1 MIVKPRQADELKLMR
16 KSGQISAYALKKV
29 LRSIKPGVN
38 LLALD
43 SIAEEEIV
51 KRGGKPSFKTVDGYK
66 WATCLCVND
75 ELVHGIPRDI
85 VLKLGDIVSI
95 DVGTVFKGW
104 HTDTAWSVVVGDE
117 PNNFLKVGEKALW
130 KAVKQAVEGNFI
142 GDISHEIQST
152 VEKAGFS
159 VSRNLIG
166 HGVGRELHEV
176 PDVPGI
182 GQKGIGLQLQSGM
195 TLAIE
200 VIYAE
205 KSSEVKLSK
214 DGWTYEVA
222 DGSNAGLFEMS
233 VVVGKEKAEVLTDFR
248 KV

>member
-1 MIVKPRQADELKLMR
+1 MIVKPRQAGELKLMR

-51 KRGGKPSFKTVDGYK
+51 KRGAKPSFKTVDGYK
-66 WATCLCVND
+66 WTTCLCVND

-85 VLKLGDIVSI
+85 VLKTGDIVSV
-95 DVGTVFKGW
+95 DVGAVYKGW

-117 PNNFLKVGEKALW
+117 PNKFLKAGEEALW
-130 KAVKQAVEGNFI
+130 KAIKQAVEGNFI

-152 VEKAGFS
+152 IEKAGFS

-205 KSSEVKLSK
+205 KSSEVKLAK

-233 VVVGKEKAEVLTDFR
+233 VVVGKERAEVLTDFR